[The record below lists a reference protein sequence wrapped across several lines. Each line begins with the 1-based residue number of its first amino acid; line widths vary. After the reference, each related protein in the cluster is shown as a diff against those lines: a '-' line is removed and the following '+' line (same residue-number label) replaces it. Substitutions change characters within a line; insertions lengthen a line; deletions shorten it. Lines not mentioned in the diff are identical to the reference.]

1 MKDKPKMSNEEA
13 SRLAMEQMISMSVEE
28 TLDRMAECRGSDFS
42 LAMEELFR
50 FSTEEEEKG
59 Q

>member
-13 SRLAMEQMISMSVEE
+13 SRLAMEQMKAMSVDE
-28 TLDRMAECRGSDFS
+28 TLKRIAECRGSDFS
-42 LAMEELFR
+42 LAMEELLK
-50 FSTEEEEKG
+50 FSKEEDIE